1 MINAQQ
7 AIIRC
12 KKLPEFKG
20 MKEED
25 YRSAV
30 YVQTFTPG
38 VDGEITGFQPR
49 QFPNGAIVLMIAA
62 SASVDPGEGGGA
74 DAQASNNR
82 HLFKIDFAYTGG
94 EAIVIDG
101 PVLADALMGGGD
113 LSHFPAKE
121 LVIKENQNLNCRVQN
136 VSGQE
141 ITVDV
146 AYHCLVYRYAS

>member
-7 AIIRC
+7 AINRL
-12 KKLPEFKG
+12 KKSKEHKDLR
-20 MKEED
+20 EED
-25 YRSAV
+25 YRAAV

-49 QFPNGAIVLMIAA
+49 QFPNGAIILMIAA

-74 DAQASNNR
+74 DAQAGNNR
-82 HLFKIDFAYTGG
+82 NLFKIDFSYTGG
-94 EAIVIDG
+94 EALVIDG

-136 VSGQE
+136 MAAQE
-141 ITVDV
+141 MTVDV